1 MASAPEL
8 ADFLSSVEKRAF
20 KQAIYAVRDEDAAL
34 DIVQD
39 AMIKLAEKYGDKPS
53 AELPLLFTRILQ
65 NRIHDWFRRQKSAM
79 PGLPYSPIWVRNRM
93 NLMITTP

>member
-39 AMIKLAEKYGDKPS
+39 AMIKLAENTGINRVQNCPCS
-53 AELPLLFTRILQ
+53 LPAFFKTASTTG
-65 NRIHDWFRRQKSAM
+65 FGAKKCGM
-79 PGLPYSPIWVRNRM
+79 PGLPFFPIWVRNRM
-93 NLMITTP
+93 NPMITTP